1 MLIRVYG
8 PGCNR
13 CDKAF
18 TVMEEALR
26 QSGAEGKVE
35 KVSDVQEMIK
45 AAVLATPVVE
55 INGSVVCRGRVPRIC
70 DAVTWIMSALA
81 KEEQ

>member
-13 CDKAF
+13 CDKALAA
-18 TVMEEALR
+18 MEEALL
-26 QSGAEGKVE
+26 QAGAEGQVE

-55 INGSVVCRGRVPRIC
+55 INGSVVCRGRAPSVSE
-70 DAVTWIMSALA
+70 AVTWIMSALA
-81 KEEQ
+81 QEE

>member
-8 PGCNR
+8 PGCSR
-13 CDKAF
+13 CEKALAA
-18 TVMEEALR
+18 MEEALL
-26 QSGAEGKVE
+26 QAGAEGQVE

-55 INGSVVCRGRVPRIC
+55 INGSVVCRGRAPSVSE
-70 DAVTWIMSALA
+70 AVTWIMSALA
-81 KEEQ
+81 QEE

>member
-13 CDKAF
+13 CEKALAA
-18 TVMEEALR
+18 MEEALL
-26 QSGAEGKVE
+26 QAGAEGQVE

-55 INGSVVCRGRVPRIC
+55 INGSVVCRGRAPSVSE
-70 DAVTWIMSALA
+70 AVTWIMSALA
-81 KEEQ
+81 QEE

>member
-8 PGCNR
+8 PGCSR
-13 CDKAF
+13 CEKASAA
-18 TVMEEALR
+18 MEEALR
-26 QSGAEGKVE
+26 QAGAEGQVE

-55 INGSVVCRGRVPRIC
+55 INDGVVCRGRVPSVSE
-70 DAVTWIMSALA
+70 AVIWIMNALV
-81 KEEQ
+81 EEE

>member
-13 CDKAF
+13 CEKASAA
-18 TVMEEALR
+18 MEEALR
-26 QSGAEGKVE
+26 QAGAEGQVE
-35 KVSDVQEMIK
+35 KVNDVQEMIK

-55 INGSVVCRGRVPRIC
+55 VNGSVVCRGRVPSVSE
-70 DAVTWIMSALA
+70 AVTWVMNALV
-81 KEEQ
+81 EEE